1 MCTKVATPNLKDNS
15 GNLCKS
21 PVEVANVLADFF
33 AASFTSEPDP
43 LPNST
48 TPRNLNE
55 LCDIQFTSSL
65 VEEHL
70 TTLDTTFAPGKDNS
84 TKSIGVSTPELDYSW
99 RSTWFHSWT
108 FGHYKFVEMCQH
120 LDEDFG

>member
-1 MCTKVATPNLKDNS
+1 MIRHKKSKRQRYTRRKNEADIWLIELLEFFVRKTEEKGKKFESHLISSNNVFKYLRSTMCTEVATLNLKDNS

-33 AASFTSEPDP
+33 TASFTSEPNQ

-55 LCDIQFTSSL
+55 LCDIEFTPSL
-65 VEEHL
+65 V
-70 TTLDTTFAPGKDNS
+70 
-84 TKSIGVSTPELDYSW
+84 V
-99 RSTWFHSWT
+99 
-108 FGHYKFVEMCQH
+108 
-120 LDEDFG
+120 